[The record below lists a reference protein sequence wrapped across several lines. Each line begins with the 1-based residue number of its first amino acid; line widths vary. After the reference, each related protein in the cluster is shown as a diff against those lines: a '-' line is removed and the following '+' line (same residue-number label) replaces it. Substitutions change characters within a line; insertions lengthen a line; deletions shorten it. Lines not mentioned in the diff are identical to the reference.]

1 MTTKKKERE
10 RNTQAVLLN
19 VVEKQYKIV
28 RRISMGQI
36 FVAKLISYT
45 TSLKQFEIVQAF
57 KQSLSFA
64 LKKKSVWKQYAKLTG
79 GIKASFFFFFWSWFW
94 WEMIR
99 DWAKLHSIDAFL
111 EIVKELTMLICRTF
125 TLFELS
131 VSLCLNWIH
140 DHRHWYSCVH
150 FYFLISIFKEIR
162 NLTDPRVKRKDDYR
176 G

>member
-1 MTTKKKERE
+1 
-10 RNTQAVLLN
+10 
-19 VVEKQYKIV
+19 
-28 RRISMGQI
+28 MGQI

-64 LKKKSVWKQYAKLTG
+64 LKKSLSESNMQNLQEV
-79 GIKASFFFFFWSWFW
+79 SRPVFFFWSWFW

-111 EIVKELTMLICRTF
+111 EIVKELTMLICSTF

-162 NLTDPRVKRKDDYR
+162 NLTDPWVKRKDDYR